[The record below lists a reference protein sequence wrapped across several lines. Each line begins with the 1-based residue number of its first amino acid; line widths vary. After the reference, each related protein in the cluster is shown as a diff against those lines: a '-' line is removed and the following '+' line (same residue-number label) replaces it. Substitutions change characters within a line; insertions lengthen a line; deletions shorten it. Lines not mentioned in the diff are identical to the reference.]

1 MKFANRRRFLRLA
14 AGAAALP
21 AGARFARAQTY
32 PTRPIKLVVAFPAG
46 GPADTMGRL
55 VGHALSSRIGQPVI
69 IENIGGAGGTVALRM
84 MTNASPDGYTL
95 LVDSGGPFCTAALLH
110 KLDYDPTKSFVPVG
124 TFATDSAVLVVG
136 RSVPAKTLAEF
147 IQHAKANPGKLYSGA
162 AIGTNQHLMG
172 EVFKARAGV
181 DIPHV
186 PYRGG
191 APAIAD
197 LLGGQIHMVVN
208 NKSVLL
214 QLALDGKVTPLAVTS
229 TARWP
234 ELPDVPTMRE
244 SGIADV
250 PTDIWN
256 GFLAPASTPPAVIIR
271 LNSAI
276 NEGMNSPEIRAA
288 VAKLGIDLKLGT
300 PGQAE
305 AVVVRD
311 CPLWIESAKLAGVKA
326 E

>member
-1 MKFANRRRFLRLA
+1 MRLPRRRFLRLA
-14 AGAAALP
+14 AGATTLLAASQV
-21 AGARFARAQTY
+21 ARAQVF

-55 VGHALSSRIGQPVI
+55 VGQALSSKLGQPVV
-69 IENIGGAGGTVALRM
+69 IENVGGAGGTIALRM

-95 LVDSGGPFCTAALLH
+95 LVNSGGPFCTASLLH
-110 KLDYDPTKSFVPVG
+110 KLDYDPTRLFVPVG
-124 TFATDSAVLVVG
+124 TFATDSAVLVAG
-136 RSVPAKTLAEF
+136 AAVPVKTLAEF
-147 IQHAKANPGKLYSGA
+147 IRHAKANPGKLYSGS

-172 EVFKARAGV
+172 EVFKARL
-181 DIPHV
+181 DLNIPHV

-234 ELPDVPTMRE
+234 ELPEVPTMRE
-244 SGIADV
+244 AGIPDV
-250 PTDIWN
+250 PTDIWYAV
-256 GFLAPASTPPAVIIR
+256 FAPAGTPPTIIER

-276 NEGMNSPEIRAA
+276 NEGMNAPEMRAS
-288 VAKLGIDLKLGT
+288 VTKLGIDLKLGT
-300 PGQAE
+300 PAQAE
-305 AVVVRD
+305 ATVASD
-311 CPLWIESAKLAGVKA
+311 CPRWVQSARLSGVKA
-326 E
+326 K